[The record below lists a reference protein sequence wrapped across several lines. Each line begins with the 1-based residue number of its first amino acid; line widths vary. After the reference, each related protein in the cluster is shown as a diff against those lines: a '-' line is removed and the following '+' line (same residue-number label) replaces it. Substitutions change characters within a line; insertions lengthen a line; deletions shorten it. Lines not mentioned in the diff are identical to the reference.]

1 MEKFQGK
8 LVKISDD
15 ASSRKF
21 YRLKNKKKT
30 SIIVKAK
37 KEKFKNLI
45 VYSAI
50 NKFLKKNKILAP
62 QLLKRFFKHGVIE
75 IDDFGNILF
84 ERLSLF
90 AFPITAFL
98 VTSPM
103 I

>member
-75 IDDFGNILF
+75 IDDFGF
-84 ERLSLF
+84 ATSLEKIEKHLNSL
-90 AFPITAFL
+90 AINQ
-98 VTSPM
+98 S
-103 I
+103 IKD